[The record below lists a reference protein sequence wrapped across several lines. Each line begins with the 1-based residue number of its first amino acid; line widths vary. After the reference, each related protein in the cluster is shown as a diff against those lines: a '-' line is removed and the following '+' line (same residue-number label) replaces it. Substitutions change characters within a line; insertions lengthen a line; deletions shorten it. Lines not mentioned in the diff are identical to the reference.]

1 MNDKKNFNVEEN
13 FLKAIQNHK
22 KNNYQIAEEY
32 YKKVL
37 EKELNHFKSI
47 FYLGTLYIQT
57 KRFDLAKDIFK
68 FLNVRTDLDLMGWE
82 KEDIFSHS
90 I

>member
-57 KRFDLAKDIFK
+57 KRFEFIYDRNKDSNKKQQNLTAKY
-68 FLNVRTDLDLMGWE
+68 FLSL
-82 KEDIFSHS
+82 FSS
-90 I
+90 S

>member
-1 MNDKKNFNVEEN
+1 MKYAGSDVIYLHQLRNKLIGM
-13 FLKAIQNHK
+13 LKR
-22 KNNYQIAEEY
+22 E
-32 YKKVL
+32 
-37 EKELNHFKSI
+37 
-47 FYLGTLYIQT
+47 

-68 FLNVRTDLDLMGWE
+68 FLNVRTDLDLMGWD